1 MLQNSLST
9 RFYDKI
15 KKKMKRGYFMG
26 RKSKSGENTQK
37 SPKSGR
43 VFNVVQYEVNPITGV
58 SLNFTEA
65 NILSCVAHKSISR
78 YAYIL
83 HDNDHYS
90 EIDCEEMLEKYQ
102 VTKTINDLKP
112 RHWHIVLEVPNK
124 CSVKLIAKW
133 LNVPEN
139 QVEVPNDRG
148 KTPVHAKGMNRVFL
162 ECVGYLTHSDI
173 RQQALDKYI
182 YDETLVKA
190 NFDWQ
195 AEVEAEN
202 VIRTKYGKPLTEKEW
217 YRNEVL
223 TNGLRP
229 KDMMNNPLMVTAY
242 TNDFMMLDK
251 LRLKYLRM
259 FAPMPPTRFNYYIY
273 SDAGRVGKGIL
284 SRAFARSLFPNIDD
298 DEDIYY
304 SVSADKVAFDKY
316 DGQPV
321 IIWNDIR
328 PATLLSIFGGR
339 TGLLDVLD
347 LHPVRREENV
357 KYGGVCLVNTI
368 NIFNSIL
375 SYAEFFNE
383 LVGTYV
389 DHNTGQV
396 VRSEEKQREQIYGRF
411 PMVIPVAVDDFSVL
425 INKGIMGKGAFTEFY
440 EHKKVVS
447 HLKKVH
453 ESLSAREDLVRQ
465 IDSRTVQPLVEAH
478 NIVSSQSTCRND
490 YSDMT
495 DDDILAQFAD
505 SGTVIDGDTLEE
517 HNKQRYEDYLHKCY
531 DDYNNTFKNGY
542 CGQSYDDWLNDSWS
556 APMRLSYEDFLI
568 AHPV

>member
-1 MLQNSLST
+1 
-9 RFYDKI
+9 
-15 KKKMKRGYFMG
+15 MG
-26 RKSKSGENTQK
+26 RKAKSGVDTPK

-43 VFNVVQYEVNPITGV
+43 VFNIVQYEINPITGA
-58 SLNFTEA
+58 SLNFAEA

-83 HDNDHYS
+83 HDSDHYS
-90 EIDCEEMLEKYQ
+90 EIDCEEMLEKYN
-102 VTKTINDLKP
+102 VIRTINDLKP

-148 KTPVHAKGMNRVFL
+148 KTPIQSKGMNRVFL

-173 RQQALDKYI
+173 RQQALDKHT
-182 YDETLVKA
+182 YDEALVKA

-195 AEVEAEN
+195 AEVEADRL
-202 VIRTKYGKPLTEKEW
+202 IRTKYGKQLTEKQW

-223 TNGLRP
+223 TSGLRP
-229 KDMMNNPLMVTAY
+229 KDMARNPLMVTAY
-242 TNDFMMLDK
+242 TNDFVMLNK
-251 LRLKYLRM
+251 LRLMYLSM
-259 FAPMPPTRFNYYIY
+259 FAPVPSTRFNYYIY
-273 SDAGRVGKGIL
+273 SDNGRVGKGIL
-284 SRAFARSLFPNIDD
+284 SRAFARSLYPNIDD

-304 SVSADKVAFDKY
+304 SISADKVAFDKY
-316 DGQPV
+316 DGQPI

-328 PATLLSIFGGR
+328 PTTLLTIFGGR

-357 KYGGVCLVNTI
+357 KYGGICLVNTI

-375 SYAEFFNE
+375 TYEEFFGE
-383 LVGTYV
+383 LIGTYF
-389 DHNTGQV
+389 DHNTGKI
-396 VRSEEKQREQIYGRF
+396 VRSEEKQKEQVYGRF
-411 PMVIPVAVDDFSVL
+411 PMIIPVSVNDFAIL
-425 INKGIMGKGAFTEFY
+425 INKGIMGEGAFTEFY

-465 IDSRTVQPLVEAH
+465 IDSQTVKPLIEAH
-478 NIVSSQSTCRND
+478 NTVSGQSTGRND
-490 YSDMT
+490 YPDMT
-495 DDDILAQFAD
+495 DEEILAQFAD
-505 SGTVIDGDTLEE
+505 SGTAIEGDALEE
-517 HNKQRYEDYLHKCY
+517 HNKQRYEDYLHNCY
-531 DDYNNTFKNGY
+531 EADKAGFKAY
-542 CGQSYDDWLNDSWS
+542 CGSYDEWLHSYWLKDC
-556 APMRLSYEDFLI
+556 LSYYDFLI
-568 AHPV
+568 ANPV